1 MLLPSSYHPSYLLA
15 HSHTGN
21 RAGDCKADD
30 KVWTKIFSEPE
41 PSVPAYSSGHRRGQP
56 ALVPRRSRKGTI
68 LVMYHTNNY
77 QIQRLY

>member
-1 MLLPSSYHPSYLLA
+1 MLLPSYHPSYLLA

-41 PSVPAYSSGHRRGQP
+41 LSAARLHTPLVTGGDSGGP
-56 ALVPRRSRKGTI
+56 KEI
-68 LVMYHTNNY
+68 
-77 QIQRLY
+77 